1 MQWYMLF
8 VQGAFLDNEE
18 ASEALLH
25 LPEDV
30 ESSPLLICGWI
41 SSLLETRIKGAS
53 LVRDT
58 WRSLASEGCCSGSF
72 ISSCG

>member
-1 MQWYMLF
+1 MQWGMVI

-18 ASEALLH
+18 ASEVLLH
-25 LPEDV
+25 LPEDM

-41 SSLLETRIKGAS
+41 SSLLETGIKRDS

-58 WRSLASEGCCSGSF
+58 WRSSANEGCRNGSF